1 MSVFAQEH
9 LEGERTKV
17 KTTKIKRW
25 TGSLLGGLAL
35 LAATANAEW
44 LNVTPTDPLGNH
56 LVDGITGPAFTLT
69 ATEGHISTAEG
80 ASVYVWSF
88 ANGNSPMQYPG
99 PTLIVNQGDNVTIT
113 LNNTLPFPVSLVFP
127 GQGPVTASGGVQG
140 LLTME
145 APAMV
150 GGAPGTVTYFFV
162 ASRPGTYLYNSGT
175 RQDLQIE
182 MGMVG
187 AIIVRPT
194 GFNNANKT
202 TWRAYGTAD
211 SAFDQ
216 EFLFLLTDMDPII
229 HDDVEHQREAYTGN
243 GNPVFD
249 PVIDTT
255 LRAPN
260 YWLINGRTAPDDMM
274 IAFSKALPAQ
284 PYDASPMVHPGQ
296 NLLMRMV
303 GAGRDPHPFH
313 HHSNHA
319 WNIARNGR
327 LLQSSP
333 AATNSDLS
341 YLTFTIPTYPGETT
355 DAIFNWTGAGL
366 GWDMY
371 GHSPSDPLRA
381 YEDPAD
387 HGKPFPTMLPNEA
400 DMDFGPWYGGSPFFG
415 VAASLPPGLGGFD
428 PTGAFIYMWHSHN
441 EREIVNN
448 NVFPGGMLTM
458 LLVIPWAN

>member
-1 MSVFAQEH
+1 MK
-9 LEGERTKV
+9 TK
-17 KTTKIKRW
+17 KINL
-25 TGSLLGGLAL
+25 GAGCLLAALAL
-35 LAATANAEW
+35 LTTAAKAEW
-44 LNVTPTDPLGNH
+44 INVTTNDMGNH

-69 ATEGHISTAEG
+69 AMEGHISTAEG
-80 ASVYVWSF
+80 SSVYVWSL
-88 ANGNSPMQYPG
+88 ANGGGPMQYPA
-99 PTLIVNQGDNVTIT
+99 PTLIVDQSNAVTVT

-127 GQGPVTASGGVQG
+127 GQQVTAGGGTNG
-140 LLTME
+140 LLTAE

-150 GGAPGTVTYFFV
+150 GTTTGTVTYSFI
-162 ASRPGTYLYNSGT
+162 ASQPGTYLYNSGT

-187 AIIVRPT
+187 ALIVRPA
-194 GFNNANKT
+194 GFDSANT
-202 TWRAYGTAD
+202 ATWKAYGTGD

-216 EFLFLLTDMDPII
+216 EFLFLLTDMDPTI

-243 GNPVFD
+243 GNPAFN

-255 LRAPN
+255 ARFAN
-260 YWLINGRTAPDDMM
+260 YWFINGRTAPDDMM

-284 PYDASPMVHPGQ
+284 PYDASPMLHPGQ

-303 GAGRDPHPFH
+303 GAGHDGHPFH
-313 HHSNHA
+313 HHANHA
-319 WNIARNGR
+319 RNIARNGR

-333 AATNSDLS
+333 TATNADLS

-355 DAIFNWTGAGL
+355 DAIFTWTGQGL

-371 GHSPSDPLRA
+371 GHAPGDPLRA
-381 YEDPAD
+381 YEDPND
-387 HGKPFPTMLPNEA
+387 HGKPFPVMLPNEA
-400 DMDFGPWYGGSPFFG
+400 DMDFGEWYGGSPFFG
-415 VAASLPPGLGGFD
+415 VAAALPPNIGGFD

-458 LLVIPWAN
+458 LLVIPWSN